1 MTDPTTT
8 EETLTEPVE
17 APETDETTEEPQH
30 DAPEV
35 PEGTQQPEEEPEQE
49 EPETFPRSYVEKL
62 RKENAGYRERAQRA
76 DDLAA
81 ALWTV
86 RVSATGRLADPTD
99 LPMPEQADPLDAEA
113 ITTAVDDLLT
123 RKPHL
128 AARRV
133 TGDVGQ
139 GVSGG
144 SATVDLAGILRSRA
158 S

>member
-8 EETLTEPVE
+8 EETVTEPVE
-17 APETDETTEEPQH
+17 APETDETTEETREEP
-30 DAPEV
+30 PEA
-35 PEGTQQPEEEPEQE
+35 PEGTQQPEEQPEEE

-81 ALWTV
+81 ALWTS

-113 ITTAVDDLLT
+113 VTAAVDDLLT

-139 GVSGG
+139 GVSGR